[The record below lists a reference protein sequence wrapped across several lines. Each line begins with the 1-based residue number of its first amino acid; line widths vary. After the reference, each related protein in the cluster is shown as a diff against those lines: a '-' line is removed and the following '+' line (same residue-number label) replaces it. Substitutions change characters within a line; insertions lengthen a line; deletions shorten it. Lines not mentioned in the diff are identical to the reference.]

1 VTENRS
7 VGGSIPPLG
16 TIQLFEFFRKS
27 QLVPSR
33 AASLQTALQPLCNLS
48 AFASPTSP
56 IGGERR
62 R

>member
-1 VTENRS
+1 V
-7 VGGSIPPLG
+7 VPPLG

-48 AFASPTSP
+48 AFFDLLAQL
-56 IGGERR
+56 RR
-62 R
+62 LEGSEGAK